1 VSTLDARLVG
11 VVGLFE
17 AAEPESEWDYAGFGE
32 YAELSP
38 HLLALAGHL
47 DTTGVDRL
55 RAARLLFRV
64 GVSLQRR
71 GDYQA
76 SLETL
81 QRALTINEAAYEP
94 NHPNLAAT
102 LTSIGNT
109 QQLLGDY
116 QASLETLQRALTI
129 EEAAYEPNHPNLAIT
144 LTNIGDTHHAAG
156 DREQA
161 RHHWTQAHH
170 IFLNTHG
177 PNHPHTKYTADK
189 LG

>member
-1 VSTLDARLVG
+1 VSALNARLVG

-81 QRALTINEAAYEP
+81 QRALTIKEAAYEP
-94 NHPNLAAT
+94 NHPELAAT
-102 LTSIGNT
+102 LANIGNT
-109 QQLLGDY
+109 QQFLGPRSRPSRSPSD
-116 QASLETLQRALTI
+116 EGHRR
-129 EEAAYEPNHPNLAIT
+129 PP
-144 LTNIGDTHHAAG
+144 
-156 DREQA
+156 A
-161 RHHWTQAHH
+161 RSPLGSCCPTQ
-170 IFLNTHG
+170 G
-177 PNHPHTKYTADK
+177 
-189 LG
+189 